1 MEYFTIAVTALIG
14 AIVAFLFS
22 RLEKK
27 LDQIE
32 KEQNQNHKEQVAIRI
47 AERELMLAMA
57 ETVALTGKKVDNAAG
72 VNGELLASV
81 EKTEQKEAALQKIV
95 TQFTVEHT
103 T

>member
-1 MEYFTIAVTALIG
+1 MITAVIG

-27 LDQIE
+27 LDNIE
-32 KEQNQNHKEQVAIRI
+32 KEQSENHREQVAIRI

-81 EKTEQKEAALQKIV
+81 EKTEAKEAALQKV
-95 TQFTVEHT
+95 TTQFMMEHT
-103 T
+103 TQ